1 MAEHSEGGFTMADDP
16 KIESGDLQEEQIEV
30 VPTQPGEKSDAQDLP
45 ETGASIGSDFCCSCC
60 CCSSGV

>member
-1 MAEHSEGGFTMADDP
+1 MADDP